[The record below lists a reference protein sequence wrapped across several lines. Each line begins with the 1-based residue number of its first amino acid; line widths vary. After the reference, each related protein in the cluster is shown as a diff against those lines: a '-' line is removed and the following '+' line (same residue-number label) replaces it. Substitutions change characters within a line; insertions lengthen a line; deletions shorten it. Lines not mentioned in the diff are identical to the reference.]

1 MTDTAVQEGGGSVE
15 WSDSDGFIG
24 GKGFEQG
31 FEKEGLDLGGL

>member
-24 GKGFEQG
+24 GKEFEQG